1 MHNMLQTQET
11 ESVMKLCWELLIDA
25 IDKHGTKYVMRE
37 IFLGVRVEGGAKKNL
52 NKNKKHNGNLLRKLR
67 IGESRKIVPIPF
79 GKLDTG

>member
-1 MHNMLQTQET
+1 
-11 ESVMKLCWELLIDA
+11 
-25 IDKHGTKYVMRE
+25 MRE